1 MRRPGLILLGGLPG
15 TGKSTVA
22 VPVARALQA
31 AYLRID
37 RIEQALADS
46 RELPEKPRAAGY
58 LVGYAL
64 ARDQLDVGV
73 TVVAECV
80 NPLKITRDAWRQV
93 GDRHGQ
99 WTLEVELV
107 CSRPDEHRARV
118 ENRTVDIVGL
128 QLPTWQQV
136 TDREYETWDRDHLV
150 IDTAVTSVADSV
162 ELVLRHA
169 NAAAHRSP
177 HRSA

>member
-1 MRRPGLILLGGLPG
+1 MSKPGLILLGGLPG

-22 VPVARALQA
+22 APVARALRA

-46 RELPEKPRAAGY
+46 GELPERPRAAGY
-58 LVGYAL
+58 LIGYAL
-64 ARDQLDVGV
+64 ARDQLDLGV

-80 NPLKITRDAWRQV
+80 NPLKITRDAWKNA
-93 GDRHGQ
+93 GDRHGA

-107 CSRPDEHRARV
+107 CSRPAEHRDRV
-118 ENRTVDIVGL
+118 ENRTVDIPGL
-128 QLPTWQQV
+128 ELPTWQQV
-136 TDREYETWDRDHLV
+136 VDREYETWDRDRLV
-150 IDTAVTSVADSV
+150 IDTAVTSATEAA

-169 NAAAHRSP
+169 RALS
-177 HRSA
+177 S

>member
-1 MRRPGLILLGGLPG
+1 MSDPGLILLGGLPG

-22 VPVARALQA
+22 APVARELRA

-37 RIEQALADS
+37 RIEQTLADS
-46 RELPEKPRAAGY
+46 GELPERPLAVGY

-64 ARDQLDVGV
+64 ARDQLDLGV

-80 NPLKITRDAWRQV
+80 NPLKITRDAWKNV
-93 GDRHGQ
+93 GDRHGG

-107 CSRPDEHRARV
+107 CSLPAEHRARV
-118 ENRTVDIVGL
+118 ENRTVDIPGL
-128 QLPTWQQV
+128 VLPTWQQV
-136 TDREYETWDRDHLV
+136 VDREYETWDRDHLV
-150 IDTAVTSVADSV
+150 IDTAVTSAAETV

-169 NAAAHRSP
+169 RALSG
-177 HRSA
+177 

>member
-22 VPVARALQA
+22 VPVARELGA

-46 RELPEKPRAAGY
+46 RELPEKPRASGY

-64 ARDQLDVGV
+64 ARDQLDLGV

-93 GDRHGQ
+93 GDRHGR
-99 WTLEVELV
+99 WTPEVELV
-107 CSRPDEHRARV
+107 CSRPEEHRSRV
-118 ENRTVDIVGL
+118 ENRTVDIAGL
-128 QLPTWQQV
+128 RLPTWQQV
-136 TDREYETWDRDHLV
+136 ADREYQPWDRDHLV
-150 IDTAVTSVADSV
+150 IDTAVTSVANSV
-162 ELVLRHA
+162 ELVLQHA
-169 NAAAHRSP
+169 NAAERLTPS
-177 HRSA
+177 